1 MRIAVAS
8 DHAGFRM
15 KALVSRHLQAA
26 GHPVDDLG
34 TDSAEPV
41 DSLTMIAG
49 VRGYE
54 PPEGTMLFSGTMA
67 LLRSNGLVVTIHAPE
82 GEVAIEVAR
91 SLRPYTAPA
100 AR

>member
-1 MRIAVAS
+1 MEIS
-8 DHAGFRM
+8 
-15 KALVSRHLQAA
+15 QA
-26 GHPVDDLG
+26 
-34 TDSAEPV
+34 AEPV

-54 PPEGTMLFSGTMA
+54 PPEGTLLLSGTMA
-67 LLRSNGLVVTIHAPE
+67 LLRSNGLVVTIHAPD
-82 GEVAIEVAR
+82 GEMPIDVAR